1 MPDAEIGF
9 IARSEFYNNDALDYI
24 VSSFHIVSVGFNART
39 RPDPISLQPGS
50 DEGSRHDVVFEVSQA
65 QGDLEWKYDLQ
76 ALDLLCDPAVEQLW
90 EEEPEFASALADG
103 AMGLHYPCFLPLPSL
118 RQQTSMSLWSSEDVG
133 LTADWRGA
141 SCLGRSLNTSLGRA
155 GNEHF
160 GPLHGLGGPPLR
172 AGHPRRSY
180 RSNGSVVRKV
190 LHQRWTLDARSH
202 HALHRAVLHMYTPS
216 GSSLQGAARTL
227 TIKAPAMMATVTE
240 GLGVLLANNMKIRRQ
255 VLLDADEVES
265 LAETARYLEARET
278 GNPEDATHLVL
289 KNFGD
294 WWCGQNS
301 TKRLAVGSLEVLY
314 DHIAKMYKL
323 GVPLTLGERLT
334 KQFSF
339 FQDIEIRGSK
349 DGTIDCQDIVG
360 ADSAFLLFL
369 GRIMADLFP
378 KEQLQVIVLDASG
391 RSKQLGVEQTAV
403 RLVWQVVSGRS
414 ARAIVVDSQKANHI
428 VDHMIN
434 KASGS
439 RDQNIGEL
447 LQRAHAFSPF
457 NTWKSIF
464 VSDVNYG
471 NGIRRDRQRPIIR
484 MTLNDGVDDCPMR
497 GPQQRPLKPVFIHRF
512 SRKNNMLDW
521 KVEQQWPSDKGAD
534 PELSLEDYAKLVKIT
549 SIRQAS
555 GTPLTAWVAPS
566 CKGSEPTKKIKTRTT
581 AGSLDYGRPP
591 CRLVPTPV
599 KRTLAFPGDM
609 EEFRSKIVRE
619 LGQSGNTDVDYEKGT
634 VKWDGKDCQL
644 VFQLASHMV
653 HITGVESLCRQYV
666 SVLQRGQGQG
676 QGSTDV
682 VGFCSTRAGTGMGPG
697 LACAA
702 TSSRLNKPMS
712 LAGGKGTCHG

>member
-76 ALDLLCDPAVEQLW
+76 ALDLLCETGAGTVEYVGNRPRPSILDLLGNSTDPAVEQLW

-118 RQQTSMSLWSSEDVG
+118 RQQTSMNFVRMNAARLIIRYSIKDG
-133 LTADWRGA
+133 L
-141 SCLGRSLNTSLGRA
+141 
-155 GNEHF
+155 
-160 GPLHGLGGPPLR
+160 
-172 AGHPRRSY
+172 
-180 RSNGSVVRKV
+180 
-190 LHQRWTLDARSH
+190 WTLAHTTRFTEGTSDHWTIGAWTVS
-202 HALHRAVLHMYTPS
+202 ALCICCQRRAVLHMYTPS

>member
-1 MPDAEIGF
+1 
-9 IARSEFYNNDALDYI
+9 
-24 VSSFHIVSVGFNART
+24 
-39 RPDPISLQPGS
+39 
-50 DEGSRHDVVFEVSQA
+50 
-65 QGDLEWKYDLQ
+65 
-76 ALDLLCDPAVEQLW
+76 
-90 EEEPEFASALADG
+90 
-103 AMGLHYPCFLPLPSL
+103 
-118 RQQTSMSLWSSEDVG
+118 
-133 LTADWRGA
+133 
-141 SCLGRSLNTSLGRA
+141 
-155 GNEHF
+155 
-160 GPLHGLGGPPLR
+160 
-172 AGHPRRSY
+172 
-180 RSNGSVVRKV
+180 
-190 LHQRWTLDARSH
+190 
-202 HALHRAVLHMYTPS
+202 MYTPS

>member
-1 MPDAEIGF
+1 
-9 IARSEFYNNDALDYI
+9 
-24 VSSFHIVSVGFNART
+24 
-39 RPDPISLQPGS
+39 
-50 DEGSRHDVVFEVSQA
+50 
-65 QGDLEWKYDLQ
+65 
-76 ALDLLCDPAVEQLW
+76 
-90 EEEPEFASALADG
+90 
-103 AMGLHYPCFLPLPSL
+103 
-118 RQQTSMSLWSSEDVG
+118 
-133 LTADWRGA
+133 
-141 SCLGRSLNTSLGRA
+141 
-155 GNEHF
+155 
-160 GPLHGLGGPPLR
+160 
-172 AGHPRRSY
+172 
-180 RSNGSVVRKV
+180 
-190 LHQRWTLDARSH
+190 
-202 HALHRAVLHMYTPS
+202 
-216 GSSLQGAARTL
+216 
-227 TIKAPAMMATVTE
+227 MMATVTE
-240 GLGVLLANNMKIRRQ
+240 DIVVLLANNMKIRRQ
-255 VLLDADEVES
+255 VLLDAAVVES

-301 TKRLAVGSLEVLY
+301 TKRLAVGSLEVFY

-334 KQFSF
+334 EQFSF

-349 DGTIDCQDIVG
+349 DGKIDYQDIVG

-471 NGIRRDRQRPIIR
+471 NGIHRDRQRPIIR

-512 SRKNNMLDW
+512 SRENNMRDW

-534 PELSLEDYAKLVKIT
+534 PELCLEDCAKLVKMT

-555 GTPLTAWVAPS
+555 GTPLTDWVAPS
-566 CKGSEPTKKIKTRTT
+566 CRGNEPTKQIKTRTT

-591 CRLVPTPV
+591 CRLVPTLV

-634 VKWDGKDCQL
+634 VKWEGKDCQL

-676 QGSTDV
+676 QWDSAPHVQGQAWAQALPVPQHLLGSI
-682 VGFCSTRAGTGMGPG
+682 
-697 LACAA
+697 
-702 TSSRLNKPMS
+702 SR
-712 LAGGKGTCHG
+712 